1 MEYREFKRRCG
12 NNFTTG
18 KSAIVKIQESLP
30 LLKSRKGLS
39 WILTIEGRN
48 NVSEEKRLPLWT
60 KRGHFCSDED
70 NTLAPSLAAT
80 SKISQFTA

>member
-1 MEYREFKRRCG
+1 MEYQEFKKRCG

-48 NVSEEKRLPLWT
+48 NVSEAKRLRRCRQNEASSVAT
-60 KRGHFCSDED
+60 KST
-70 NTLAPSLAAT
+70 TLLAAT
-80 SKISQFTA
+80 SKISQFTS